1 MAIRTAQVEIVQQM
15 LKSGTKVTAV
25 VEPVSCLSFAMQ
37 QYLCRLHLCN
47 MYHLHDALPAV
58 HQSVVQALLYILMLH
73 SPHPHQ
79 YKYKPR
85 RLLHQAAIW
94 NNVAMTALLLANN
107 ADNNARDF
115 SVSCVQA

>member
-1 MAIRTAQVEIVQQM
+1 LGAASIANKKDDAFFSMAIRTAQVEIVQQM

-73 SPHPHQ
+73 SPHPAVRFMMPA
-79 YKYKPR
+79 Y
-85 RLLHQAAIW
+85 RLLRFG
-94 NNVAMTALLLANN
+94 VPELLQQK
-107 ADNNARDF
+107 F
-115 SVSCVQA
+115 